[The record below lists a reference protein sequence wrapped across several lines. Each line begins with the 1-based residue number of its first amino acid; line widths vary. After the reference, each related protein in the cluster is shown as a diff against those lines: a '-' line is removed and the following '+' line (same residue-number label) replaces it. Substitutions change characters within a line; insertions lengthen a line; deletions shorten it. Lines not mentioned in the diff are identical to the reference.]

1 MILFGRW
8 NKLAIEINALIQGP
22 TTEDDV
28 LTAARFD
35 SLTRLKGV
43 EISATHGVDGLS
55 TALMVAWS

>member
-28 LTAARFD
+28 LTAVRVD

-43 EISATHGVDGLS
+43 EIDAMHGVDGLS
-55 TALMVAWS
+55 TALMFALS